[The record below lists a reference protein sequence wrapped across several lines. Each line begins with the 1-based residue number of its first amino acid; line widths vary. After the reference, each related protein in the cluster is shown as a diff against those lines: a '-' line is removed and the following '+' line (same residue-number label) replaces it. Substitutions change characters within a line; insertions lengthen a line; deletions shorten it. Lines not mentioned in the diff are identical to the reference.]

1 LSLSIELNQKFVNGY
16 PEVTVGGLKMTFGE
30 KLINARLAL
39 NLSQIE
45 LGEKAGIT
53 ERSIYSY
60 EQAGTL
66 PRAAV
71 LKRLAEALNVSVA
84 YLMDEDETD
93 KMKNIDEELFL
104 ANAKNE
110 YGHKGARE
118 AQAVLDK
125 ASALFAG
132 GELDDE
138 AKDIFFRSLME
149 VYLESKAEAREK
161 FSPKRRKRRKQ

>member
-1 LSLSIELNQKFVNGY
+1 
-16 PEVTVGGLKMTFGE
+16 MTFGE

-45 LGEKAGIT
+45 LAKKAGIT

-60 EQAGTL
+60 EQTGTF
-66 PRAAV
+66 PRIAV
-71 LKRLAEALNVSVA
+71 FKRLAEALNVSVA
-84 YLMDEDETD
+84 YLMDDSETD
-93 KMKNIDEELFL
+93 KMKSIDEELFL

-110 YGHKGARE
+110 FSHKGARE

-125 ASALFAG
+125 ASALFVG
-132 GELDDE
+132 GELDDA

-149 VYLESKAEAREK
+149 VYLESK
-161 FSPKRRKRRKQ
+161 SDLQQNRRGV